1 MDITLLNRKISILGA
16 AKSGVSV
23 AKLIKS
29 KGGIPFV
36 SDSGDENKLK
46 EYLQELEREKID
58 FEIGKHSEKV
68 FDADFLVISPGVPM
82 NNPVVSKFLENGKEV
97 YSEIEIAFWFNKAK
111 LIGITGSNGKTT
123 TTTLL
128 YRMFCDNKYKSFVAG
143 NIGYPL
149 SDYVLSSSEDSF
161 GVLELSSFQLDN
173 IKYFKP
179 YISIIMNITPDHLDR
194 YVTFENYINSKG
206 RIFLNQDM
214 NDYLIYN
221 EDDEIVR
228 NLIQSAKCKKLS
240 FSIKGRVKEGIFVE
254 DGVIKV
260 IYNEKETEII
270 DSNKISIKGKH
281 NLYNSMAASL
291 AGFISG
297 IKVEE
302 IVNTLM
308 NFEGVEHRL
317 EFVKEINGV
326 KFYNDSKATN
336 VDSVWYALDSFVE
349 PINLIAGGKDK
360 GNDYSSISELV
371 EKKVKNLIVIGIGA
385 KKLFDYF
392 KEKTNVVFADT
403 MEDAVKKAYEL
414 AKPGE
419 IVLLSPACA
428 SFDMFNNYEH
438 RGQVFKQCVYN
449 LVK

>member
-1 MDITLLNRKISILGA
+1 
-16 AKSGVSV
+16 
-23 AKLIKS
+23 
-29 KGGIPFV
+29 
-36 SDSGDENKLK
+36 
-46 EYLQELEREKID
+46 
-58 FEIGKHSEKV
+58 
-68 FDADFLVISPGVPM
+68 
-82 NNPVVSKFLENGKEV
+82 VVSRFLESGKEV
-97 YSEIEIAFWFNKAK
+97 FSEIEVAFWFNKAK
-111 LIGITGSNGKTT
+111 LISITGSNGKTT

-128 YRMFCDNKYKSFVAG
+128 YRMFYDNKYKSFVAG

-149 SDYVLSSSEDSF
+149 SDYVLSSSEDLF

-214 NDYLIYN
+214 NDFLIYN

-317 EFVKEINGV
+317 EFIKEINGV

-371 EKKVKNLIVIGIGA
+371 EKKVKNLIVIGMGA

-438 RGQVFKQCVYN
+438 RGQVFKKCVYD

>member
-1 MDITLLNRKISILGA
+1 
-16 AKSGVSV
+16 
-23 AKLIKS
+23 
-29 KGGIPFV
+29 
-36 SDSGDENKLK
+36 
-46 EYLQELEREKID
+46 
-58 FEIGKHSEKV
+58 
-68 FDADFLVISPGVPM
+68 
-82 NNPVVSKFLENGKEV
+82 
-97 YSEIEIAFWFNKAK
+97 
-111 LIGITGSNGKTT
+111 
-123 TTTLL
+123 
-128 YRMFCDNKYKSFVAG
+128 
-143 NIGYPL
+143 
-149 SDYVLSSSEDSF
+149 
-161 GVLELSSFQLDN
+161 
-173 IKYFKP
+173 
-179 YISIIMNITPDHLDR
+179 
-194 YVTFENYINSKG
+194 
-206 RIFLNQDM
+206 
-214 NDYLIYN
+214 
-221 EDDEIVR
+221 
-228 NLIQSAKCKKLS
+228 
-240 FSIKGRVKEGIFVE
+240 
-254 DGVIKV
+254 
-260 IYNEKETEII
+260 II
-270 DSNKISIKGKH
+270 DTNKISIKGKH